1 MRTPRLLIAAVA
13 VAVLALAVAA
23 CGDDDAAEPTTTA
36 AAATTT
42 TAAPGAT
49 AAATTTTAGVAT
61 TAGSGSEDY
70 VTEVEVTADNTL
82 FDVTE
87 ITAKA
92 GVELTVTFVNI
103 DAEADAPHNIHFR
116 MGSEDFFTTPA
127 EATSEDELV
136 FTPSTAGTFTFFCDT
151 HPDVML
157 GTFIVIP

>member
-1 MRTPRLLIAAVA
+1 M
-13 VAVLALAVAA
+13 
-23 CGDDDAAEPTTTA
+23 
-36 AAATTT
+36 
-42 TAAPGAT
+42 
-49 AAATTTTAGVAT
+49 TAGSTT

-70 VTEVEVTADNTL
+70 VTEVTVTADKTL
-82 FDVTE
+82 FDVAE

-116 MGSEDFFTTPA
+116 MGSENFFTVPA
-127 EATSEDELV
+127 EATSEEDLV